1 LIVALKFILDSDVI
15 IWHLRGHEP
24 TEELLREL
32 EPEQPLGCS
41 AISMFEVWS
50 GVRPEDEESTHR
62 FLSVLYEIPVD
73 ENIALRAAEYWRD
86 FRSQGITLGQAD
98 TLIAASA
105 SVLELVLVT
114 YNSSHYPMKDIALY
128 QPMPELE

>member
-1 LIVALKFILDSDVI
+1 MALKFILDSDVI

-41 AISMFEVWS
+41 VISTFEVWS
-50 GVRPEDEESTHR
+50 GVRPEDEESTRR

-73 ENIALRAAEYWRD
+73 GNVALKAAEYWRE
-86 FRSQGITLGQAD
+86 FRKRGTTLGQAD
-98 TLIAASA
+98 ALIAATA
-105 SVLELVLVT
+105 HMLKLVLVT
-114 YNSSHYPMKDIALY
+114 YDINHYPMKDITLY